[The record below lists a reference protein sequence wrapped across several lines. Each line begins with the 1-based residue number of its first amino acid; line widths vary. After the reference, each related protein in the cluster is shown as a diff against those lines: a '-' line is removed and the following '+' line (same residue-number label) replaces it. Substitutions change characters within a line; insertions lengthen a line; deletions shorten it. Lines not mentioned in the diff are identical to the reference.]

1 MTRTAQ
7 TTVSAVQQDAGPV
20 HAATQGDPA
29 GFSDRR
35 DTSGHAMRLQAL
47 ADASPRH
54 DQTRA
59 LMQRV
64 ASHGLAQRQT
74 LPAAVTRERTSR
86 PVPGVPATAIVPPR
100 APPATLP
107 PVVQGKFVAGG
118 MSWNAS
124 NAHLLRR
131 EPALAGIASALVDFI
146 VRMAASPNGYFG
158 NMDETWDNVQGLAR
172 IGLSASQERARARQ
186 ARKRVRNDDAH
197 GYPDDGTA
205 AASSSSSSALSAAT
219 QVALAPPGAF
229 DEWHGYHRAA
239 SADLASQPSAASH
252 EPAALAAAATAR
264 HNIASFVPLDL
275 LSPETRQT
283 GPFQTSQPD
292 KYFRSQ
298 AEHPLLTIAEN
309 YKGKAAQ
316 EASRPA
322 LKKRWQA
329 NKNGK
334 YATTGPPLSSLGLR
348 PGNASLMETS
358 LTRARFAELPQ
369 VLPTT
374 AALPE
379 GAAASTAPW
388 PGSSSSSSFAPP
400 STLAPSSASAALSL
414 SSQRDLAI
422 TELGLLIAEPDGGA
436 MPYPPTAAD
445 EALRFSQSY
454 ILRRTSRSSAM
465 ADALVTMLGDEL
477 THLRLHHTPGNTSL
491 TIHLRSLFL
500 GKAGHGVR
508 ERVVEWLQ
516 AYFAG
521 RASVHAARLGIPLG
535 LQIRQSFGFLDTTV
549 ANTGESLRLSFGSE
563 PPEYLEALA
572 AALRSFDR
580 DVGVLAAA
588 LARSTAAAVPASS
601 SNSTSS
607 AAAAAAAPADPLI
620 SIDNGAWNPTSEQR
634 KYAGVYQAMLL
645 AEDDILAYATW
656 VTEGRADDLGKRDP
670 KKGLNDERS
679 KNLQIMNNKASAAL
693 RAHLDAAAGL
703 AEVAATALPIQA
715 DLDDAAMFAA
725 HLLGSL
731 DLVPTQAFAHL
742 AHEALRNLRAAASR
756 ALATL
761 RSRASGARGR
771 GDAHSILRNATET
784 IMEASYVLAA
794 AVNAHADRDPLAE
807 ATARVRRIL
816 ASGGAPGSADRQPR
830 VHFADSGSQAIFNGT
845 LAHMPPSAASGSV
858 DFSATPSV
866 YYETPRVGQALK
878 PAREQATPV
887 RIDTTS
893 PYLAVPPPVQDD
905 EAMEDIAAAASSAM
919 PTTMLDATNT
929 DPFSPEFLLSLPPSV
944 SMVASSTVKLGQS
957 GSDHLQQGSLIDLTG
972 TAPVTDI
979 AMGAQDRQLL
989 AMYEDLRGANEVL
1002 GPNMSA
1008 ATRAFLRDPREF
1020 LSPGAGAM
1028 APASA
1033 AASSRMSAAAALL
1046 PALDALEP
1054 WRILRYLAWRDAE
1067 VLAYQLETANW
1078 RLVHGVWVD
1087 SHGAPVGVDRLATKA
1102 KELMID
1108 VGELLRVERAHFAT

>member
-1 MTRTAQ
+1 M
-7 TTVSAVQQDAGPV
+7 
-20 HAATQGDPA
+20 
-29 GFSDRR
+29 
-35 DTSGHAMRLQAL
+35 
-47 ADASPRH
+47 
-54 DQTRA
+54 
-59 LMQRV
+59 
-64 ASHGLAQRQT
+64 
-74 LPAAVTRERTSR
+74 
-86 PVPGVPATAIVPPR
+86 
-100 APPATLP
+100 
-107 PVVQGKFVAGG
+107 AGG
-118 MSWNAS
+118 TTWNAS

-131 EPALAGIASALVDFI
+131 EPALAGIEPALVDFI
-146 VRMAASPNGYFG
+146 VRMAESPTGYFG
-158 NMDETWDNVQGLAR
+158 DMDESWEQVQGLAR
-172 IGLSASQERARARQ
+172 IGLNGSQERARARQ
-186 ARKRVRNDDAH
+186 TRKRVRENAH
-197 GYPDDGTA
+197 EYPGGGTT
-205 AASSSSSSALSAAT
+205 AASSSPSALPSASTA
-219 QVALAPPGAF
+219 ASAAPPGAF
-229 DEWHGYHRAA
+229 DEWYGYHQAA
-239 SADLASQPSAASH
+239 SADLASHPSAASH
-252 EPAALAAAATAR
+252 ESAALAAAATAR

-283 GPFQTSQPD
+283 GPYQALQPD
-292 KYFRSQ
+292 KYYRSQ
-298 AEHPLLTIAEN
+298 AEHPLLTMAGN
-309 YKGKAAQ
+309 YDGKAAQ
-316 EASRPA
+316 DASRPE
-322 LKKRWQA
+322 LKKRWRT
-329 NKNGK
+329 NKNEK
-334 YATTGPPLSSLGLR
+334 YAATGPSLSSLGLR
-348 PGNASLMETS
+348 PGNASLMQTS
-358 LTRARFAELPQ
+358 MTRTRFAELPQ
-369 VLPTT
+369 VLPST
-374 AALPE
+374 AALPAGG
-379 GAAASTAPW
+379 GASSALRSVPASALALA
-388 PGSSSSSSFAPP
+388 SSSSSS
-400 STLAPSSASAALSL
+400 STLASPSALASSSASAAPAFSL
-414 SSQRDLAI
+414 SAQRDLAI
-422 TELGLLIAEPDGGA
+422 TELGLLIAEPDDGV
-436 MPYPPTAAD
+436 MPYPATAAD
-445 EALRFSQSY
+445 EALRSSQSY

-465 ADALVTMLGDEL
+465 ADALVTMLGGDL

-500 GKAGHGVR
+500 GKAGHGMR

-549 ANTGESLRLSFGSE
+549 SNTGESLRLSFGSE

-580 DVGVLAAA
+580 DVGVLATA
-588 LARSTAAAVPASS
+588 LARSTAAAEPASS
-601 SNSTSS
+601 SHSTSS
-607 AAAAAAAPADPLI
+607 AAAAPADPLI

-645 AEDDILAYATW
+645 AEGDILAYATW

-670 KKGLNDERS
+670 KKGLRDERS
-679 KNLQIMNNKASAAL
+679 KKLQAMRDQASTAL
-693 RAHLDAAAGL
+693 HAHLDAAAGL
-703 AEVAATALPIQA
+703 ADAAATALPIQA

-756 ALATL
+756 ALAAL
-761 RSRASGARGR
+761 RSRAPGVRGR

-807 ATARVRRIL
+807 ATARVRGIL
-816 ASGGAPGSADRQPR
+816 ASGAAPASADRQPR

-845 LAHMPPSAASGSV
+845 LAHMPSSAAGGSV

-878 PAREQATPV
+878 PAYKPGLGRGGKKASTTARKQARPV
-887 RIDTTS
+887 RIDTTA

-905 EAMEDIAAAASSAM
+905 ETMVDSAAAPSSAM

-929 DPFSPEFLLSLPPSV
+929 DPFSAEFLRSLPPSV

-972 TAPVTDI
+972 TAPITAI

-1002 GPNMSA
+1002 GLNMSA
-1008 ATRAFLRDPREF
+1008 DTRAFLRDPREF
-1020 LSPGAGAM
+1020 LSPGARAI
-1028 APASA
+1028 APARTA
-1033 AASSRMSAAAALL
+1033 HSSRAPAAAAAAPL
-1046 PALDALEP
+1046 PALDELAPE
-1054 WRILRYLAWRDAE
+1054 RILRYLQWRDAE

-1078 RLVHGVWVD
+1078 RLVGGVWVD
-1087 SHGAPVGVDRLATKA
+1087 SSGAPVGIDTLATKA

-1108 VGELLRVERAHFAT
+1108 VGELLRVERAHFPT